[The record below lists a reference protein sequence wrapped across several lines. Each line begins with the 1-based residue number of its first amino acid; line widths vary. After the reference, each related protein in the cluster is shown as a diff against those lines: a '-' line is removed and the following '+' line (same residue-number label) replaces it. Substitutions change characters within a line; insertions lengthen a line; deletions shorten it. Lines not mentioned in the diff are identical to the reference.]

1 MITKLLKEAYKKLKS
16 HLYSDK
22 TLLNEKISLA
32 RFEENLEN
40 NLKNLSDAIE
50 NNDILDWTKRISFTL
65 VPKKL
70 ESIMP
75 QNNFYSNKTKQGTY
89 RIESYNIF
97 ISAPIEIHMIS
108 VLWTMIIGEKLD
120 RNLINNIKGNRLH
133 RDKSDHFKNDSYKLF
148 RPYYEGYQ
156 SFRDEAIDMA
166 TVLHSKKLD
175 VTVLNLDIQE
185 FYYNIDF
192 NFDTLTE
199 MEDTY
204 YLNQFMQEIHDA
216 FHKKVEKLQPNLKI
230 KNYNYQKFLP
240 IGLVSSSVI
249 ANYVLAELDKDIVEN
264 LKPEY
269 YSRYVD
275 DMLFVFSNANIDM
288 KSKSIICDLLKCKI
302 LSTEFFCDECEDTT
316 FISTNREFKL
326 QNKKVKLFQFDKN
339 DSISLLEKF
348 KEKINENSSFFNF
361 MPDDEKL
368 FKTLES
374 SSYSIFY
381 DNSENKLSSL
391 IGTTK
396 DTLKISRNLT
406 GVLATVASAK
416 FDEMHLKIYNQQ
428 LQNVFSGHNVFE
440 LRLHWE
446 KIFTYLYITK
456 CDVLFIQMF
465 KEFYETISKIE
476 HPEESIQLR
485 QDATSYFFNSILFAV
500 ASNPRHFISI
510 LVQKI
515 KDADIELGQM
525 INTTDIE
532 LIRSSNMFSSHLM
545 TYPLLN
551 YTTTYDEDQ
560 FVKMDAIS
568 PIDYLTKDTQ
578 TKNVKFVLDDRKI
591 NNTPRFIHYHEIIL
605 FNHYLFL
612 NSQLEGQKE
621 FYNIDAEEVSQKYN
635 KFNNFIQSENNS
647 FPAKHKKE
655 KNLYIINR
663 NNDEN
668 KEKLKIGIVSI
679 KISLKDIE
687 SAYVT
692 TPNLSYERLQG
703 IFDILNKSIE
713 ETHKV
718 DLLVFPEVSI
728 PYAWVHLMAR
738 FAKKNNIGI
747 IFGVEHIKIKV
758 SEEKTLISNYT
769 CIMLPFKTDGH
780 TNLFINFESKK
791 RFAPDE
797 KIDIESRGFS
807 VNEDINKKP
816 TLYKWRNSVFS
827 TFNCYELTNI
837 SYRSTLVGKV
847 DFVIAIEYNKDTNH
861 FSNIIDSLSRDLH
874 CYVVQ
879 VNTSD
884 YGDSRIVQPSKTESK
899 DLVKIKGGENI
910 YLVVDTVDIK
920 KLRNFQAKGHCL
932 QKNDEN
938 FKLTPADFEI
948 SVVRKI

>member
-1 MITKLLKEAYKKLKS
+1 MDALLKQAYKKLKS
-16 HLYSDK
+16 HLYTDK
-22 TLLNEKISLA
+22 TLLKEKIELG
-32 RFEENLEN
+32 RFETNLSENLEALLEAIN
-40 NLKNLSDAIE
+40 SKNISKWIKE
-50 NNDILDWTKRISFTL
+50 ISFTL
-65 VPKKL
+65 VPKKIKD
-70 ESIMP
+70 EMQASR
-75 QNNFYSNKTKQGTY
+75 YSNKTKQDKY
-89 RIESYNIF
+89 NVESYNIF
-97 ISAPIEIHMIS
+97 ISAPIEIHLIS
-108 VLWTMIIGEKLD
+108 TLWTMVIGKDLD
-120 RNLINNIKGNRLH
+120 SQLIENVKGNRLH
-133 RDKSDHFKNDSYKLF
+133 RDKNQEFKNDSYKLF

-166 TVLHSKKLD
+166 TTLHGKKLD
-175 VTVLNLDIQE
+175 VTVLNIDIQE
-185 FYYNIDF
+185 FYYNIGFDF
-192 NFDTLTE
+192 SDLKEVT
-199 MEDTY
+199 DVHS
-204 YLNQFMQEIHDA
+204 LNQLMQEIHSA
-216 FHKKVEKLQPNLKI
+216 FHAKVKTLKPKLKTQYKQDN
-230 KNYNYQKFLP
+230 FLP

-249 ANYVLAELDKDIVEN
+249 ANYVLVKLDKDIVEN

-275 DMLFVFSNANIDM
+275 DMLFVFSNANMDITTEAIVSDLFSN
-288 KSKSIICDLLKCKI
+288 KLKDTSIKNEKI
-302 LSTEFFCDECEDTT
+302 EIIIL
-316 FISTNREFKL
+316 TNNLAFKL
-326 QNKKVKLFQFDKN
+326 QNEKVKLFQFYKD

-348 KEKINENSSFFNF
+348 KQKIDENSSFFNF

-381 DNSENKLSSL
+381 NNSENKLSSL
-391 IGTTK
+391 IGTAK

-406 GVLATVASAK
+406 GVLATISSAK
-416 FDEMHLKIYNQQ
+416 FDEAHLKIYNEQIQ
-428 LQNVFSGHNVFE
+428 HVFSGHNIFE

-446 KIFTYLYITK
+446 KIFTYLYISGN
-456 CDVLFIQMF
+456 DNLFVQML
-465 KEFYETISKIE
+465 EDFYEAINQIENIKKSK
-476 HPEESIQLR
+476 LV
-485 QDATSYFFNSILFAV
+485 QDTHAYLLYSILFAV
-500 ASNPRHFISI
+500 SSNPKHFTEVLI
-510 LVQKI
+510 QKI
-515 KDADIELGQM
+515 KDVNIEFEQM

-532 LIRSSNMFSSHLM
+532 LVRASNMFSNHLM

-551 YTTTYDEDQ
+551 YTATDDEGP
-560 FVKMDAIS
+560 FVNMDT
-568 PIDYLTKDTQ
+568 IDSVNYLTKKIQ
-578 TKNVKFVLDDRKI
+578 TENLKFVVNDAKFE
-591 NNTPRFIHYHEIIL
+591 NSPRFIHYHEVIL

-621 FYNIDAEEVSQKYN
+621 FYNTDEGEVFQKYN
-635 KFNNFIQSENNS
+635 HFNNFAHAENNS
-647 FPAKHKKE
+647 FPAKDKEE

-687 SAYVT
+687 STYVT
-692 TPNLSYERLQG
+692 APNLSYERLQG

-713 ETHKV
+713 KKNKV

-738 FAKKNNIGI
+738 FAKKNDIGI

-758 SEEKTLISNYT
+758 SDEKTLISNYT
-769 CIMLPFKTDGH
+769 CIMLPFTTDGH
-780 TNLFINFESKK
+780 TNLFINFEAKK
-791 RFAPDE
+791 HFAPDE
-797 KIDIESRGFS
+797 KIGIESRGFIA
-807 VNEDINKKP
+807 NENIDKKP

-837 SYRSTLVGKV
+837 LYRSSLVGKV
-847 DFVIAIEYNKDTNH
+847 DFVVAIEYNKDTNH

-899 DLVKIKGGENI
+899 DLVKLKGGENI
-910 YLVVDTVDIK
+910 YLVVDSIDVK
-920 KLRNFQAKGHCL
+920 KLRDFQAKGHCL

-938 FKLTPADFEI
+938 FKLTPPDF
-948 SVVRKI
+948 KILRNRTI